1 MSFSVSGFSSQISN
15 SIFSRLDTKNQGF
28 IEKSDLNKA
37 LDGLS
42 ESDSDAL
49 MESLDTDS
57 DGKVTKTELSENI
70 DQLLSQLKSNMTQNQ
85 GGMPPPPSG
94 DRPPPPPPQGNDEG
108 FTKDQLTEMASST
121 DDSKMAETMSKIA
134 ENFDAADTNQDGKVT
149 GEEARA
155 YQDKQEESDSTSTIS
170 TTSNQNVA
178 LKKLA
183 ALIQTYGLSENRSY
197 TVSTES

>member
-1 MSFSVSGFSSQISN
+1 MSFSVSGFSSQITN

-57 DGKVTKTELSENI
+57 DGKVTKTELSDNI
-70 DQLLSQLKSNMTQNQ
+70 DQLLSQLKSNMTQSQ

-121 DDSKMAETMSKIA
+121 DDSKMAEMMSKIA

-155 YQDKQEESDSTSTIS
+155 YQDKQEESDSTSTTS

-183 ALIQTYGLSENRSY
+183 ALIQAYGLSENRSY

>member
-1 MSFSVSGFSSQISN
+1 MSFSVSGFSSQITN

-57 DGKVTKTELSENI
+57 DGKVTKTELSDNI
-70 DQLLSQLKSNMTQNQ
+70 DQLLSQLKSNMTQSQ
-85 GGMPPPPSG
+85 RGMPPPPSG
-94 DRPPPPPPQGNDEG
+94 YRPPPPPPQGNDEG

-121 DDSKMAETMSKIA
+121 DDSKMAEMMSKIA

>member
-1 MSFSVSGFSSQISN
+1 MSFSVSGFSSQITN

-28 IEKSDLNKA
+28 IEKSDLSKA

-57 DGKVTKTELSENI
+57 DGKVTKTELSDNI
-70 DQLLSQLKSNMTQNQ
+70 DQLLSQLKSNMTQSQ
-85 GGMPPPPSG
+85 RGMPPPPSG

-121 DDSKMAETMSKIA
+121 DDSKMAEMMSKIA